1 MRQVYGVFL
10 WIPSLSMLTGV
21 IALLVAIMDVAIN
34 LYPELYQSAV
44 TIIFT
49 VMLLFCTLT
58 LFYISNGIDMLV
70 RERLIKRLRDDT
82 LVTLSTMLPS
92 VSSTDAEQRYKL
104 VADVVLPK
112 VENLRKCYA
121 LVAKERQMLEAY

>member
-1 MRQVYGVFL
+1 
-10 WIPSLSMLTGV
+10 
-21 IALLVAIMDVAIN
+21 
-34 LYPELYQSAV
+34 
-44 TIIFT
+44 
-49 VMLLFCTLT
+49 MLLFCTLT